1 MQSFG
6 SEQEELPKLRC
17 GLSAMSFARFPRHDN
32 GIALMFLVPVCLRV
46 LQANRILLVARPG
59 TRREVGERTLEG
71 NVRSRTRARNAGNFT
86 LACSA
91 TDGRELQYPFL
102 MECEE
107 RKRLEGIYLAA
118 VAANNEAARIVA
130 DMRSEAWREATK
142 DTRAACE
149 EALADLSAHRKE
161 HGC

>member
-1 MQSFG
+1 M
-6 SEQEELPKLRC
+6 EVYERETQE
-17 GLSAMSFARFPRHDN
+17 
-32 GIALMFLVPVCLRV
+32 V
-46 LQANRILLVARPG
+46 LQRFLSGRLTFPETIAALDAALRGSYSEAYRRGTSTAPDADAGKQRNGDEGDGTSERRPG
-59 TRREVGERTLEG
+59 
-71 NVRSRTRARNAGNFT
+71 NAGRPT
-86 LACSA
+86 LACSKPIVL
-91 TDGRELQYPFL
+91 GLQYPFP